1 MFQNALPAIG
11 LLVLMMLA
19 AWMLQRWKRHL
30 PGRLGQT
37 GVPMEVTGGL
47 SLGPQHRLV
56 SVRIGQGAEQVHVV
70 LGVAPQG
77 IQTVATLTAAPTD
90 GAFAARLAEASRT
103 QEGA

>member
-30 PGRLGQT
+30 PGRLGQA

-56 SVRIGQGAEQVHVV
+56 SVRIGQGNEQVHVV

-77 IQTVATLTAAPTD
+77 IQAVATLPATGTD
-90 GAFAARLAEASRT
+90 FAARLAEASRP
-103 QEGA
+103 QENTA